1 VFANFAP
8 GGMLHVIPVT
18 MHSKGTPAALANNV
32 MVELHLDEDESAC
45 EDIMSYFSHIF
56 ASFANIFC

>member
-1 VFANFAP
+1 
-8 GGMLHVIPVT
+8 MLHVIPVT
-18 MHSKGTPAALANNV
+18 MHSKGTPAARANNV